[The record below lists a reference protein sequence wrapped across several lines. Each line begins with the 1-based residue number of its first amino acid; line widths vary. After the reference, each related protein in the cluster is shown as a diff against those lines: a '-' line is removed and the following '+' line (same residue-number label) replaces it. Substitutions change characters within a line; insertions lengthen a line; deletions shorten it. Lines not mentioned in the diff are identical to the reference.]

1 MRPSAGRCTAALGL
15 VLALV
20 MLMLNAACVLANP
33 IAPSFWACDSDGRLF
48 EVYAVM
54 NYGSGNASW
63 FSNHVCDL
71 PTYGSA
77 GAGEIAHLLS
87 GDIGVVQGRAG
98 FPVVQKI
105 MLDYSCSTVGA
116 PVADARTY
124 TGLETIDG
132 TLYAVDSPAGCGASS
147 LWQLN
152 PATGAALNVGPTG
165 VGAIEGLAWDPAA
178 HALYGVT
185 SCPPE
190 ACTLVRIDRATGHAT
205 AVGSTGIVGLA
216 SLDFTADVLV
226 GGTDG
231 AHGGQLYRID
241 PATGNATLMTSAPNQ
256 EITAFAGLSA
266 TGYGFIVPTRRPTWG
281 HIKAQYR

>member
-1 MRPSAGRCTAALGL
+1 M
-15 VLALV
+15 V
-20 MLMLNAACVLANP
+20 MLNAAFVLANP

-48 EVYAVM
+48 EVYVVM
-54 NYGSGNASW
+54 DYGSGNVSW

-71 PTYGSA
+71 PTHGSA
-77 GAGEIAHLLS
+77 GAGEIAHILP

-98 FPVVQKI
+98 FAVVQRV
-105 MLDYSCSTVGA
+105 MLDYSCTAVGG
-116 PVADARTY
+116 PIVDAHTY
-124 TGLETIDG
+124 TGLQTIDG
-132 TLYAVDSPAGCGASS
+132 TLYAVDSPAGCGTSAV
-147 LWQLN
+147 WQLD
-152 PATGAALNVGPTG
+152 PATGAALIVGPTG

-205 AVGSTGIVGLA
+205 PIGNTGIVGLA
-216 SLDFTADVLV
+216 SLDFTSGELV

-241 PATGNATLMTSAPNQ
+241 PVTAHATLVAPAPNQ
-256 EITAFAGLSA
+256 EITDFAGLDA
-266 TGYGFIVPTRRPTWG
+266 TGYGFVVPARRPTWG
-281 HIKAQYR
+281 HVKAQYR